1 MKLLRRLYGRVAGI
15 LTRQPSSRGGTGRYG
30 GPGQGDSLGFGW
42 HGFARNDGTGWG
54 RARFAGARAAG
65 GCLAAALA
73 LAGCAGFGTRNAP
86 INAALTGGVA
96 LADGA
101 SSGPLAQDTAETAI
115 GLSFSGGGTRAS
127 AFAFGVLR
135 ELAKTRKISRNGGR
149 APLIDRVTL
158 VSGVSGGSVTA
169 AYFALRGSD
178 MLGDFRQKFLVR
190 DVEATLSTSVN
201 VTNLML
207 MAKGGVNDRS
217 GLPTWLDENLF
228 HGATYAD
235 VLKPGHPQLWIN
247 ASDIFNRTTFIY
259 NTVNFGAL
267 CSDLRRYPLS
277 EAVAASAAV
286 PLVFRPI
293 VIQNFADTCRFNE
306 PDWVHSASRPGAPAI
321 LRASAAAIQRYRE
334 KRDVKF
340 VKLLDGGMTDNLGLS
355 GLLLELAA
363 ATKPYEPLTPRQA
376 VNLKRFLFIVVDAG
390 RPPGGDLAKNADSPK
405 LMELIQAV
413 SDTAVD
419 ANVRAAY
426 DAFVAE
432 MEKWR
437 ERLIHYRCGLTPPE
451 VVALRG
457 SVEGWNC
464 RELSLQVAKVSF
476 EAMREPSV
484 KARLDK
490 IPTRFKLP
498 KDDVDLLI
506 SAAGSLLRQNRS
518 YKEFL
523 ATF

>member
-1 MKLLRRLYGRVAGI
+1 M
-15 LTRQPSSRGGTGRYG
+15 
-30 GPGQGDSLGFGW
+30 
-42 HGFARNDGTGWG
+42 
-54 RARFAGARAAG
+54 AA
-65 GCLAAALA
+65 CLAAALLLSA
-73 LAGCAGFGTRNAP
+73 CTGFGLRNAP
-86 INAALTGGVA
+86 INSALSDEAAAAPGLTA
-96 LADGA
+96 A
-101 SSGPLAQDTAETAI
+101 GPMPIQENSETAI

-127 AFAFGVLR
+127 AFAFGVLN
-135 ELAKTRKISRNGGR
+135 ELGKTE
-149 APLIDRVTL
+149 APRSATRLIDQVSL

-169 AYFALRGSD
+169 AYFALHGHD
-178 MLGDFRQKFLVR
+178 TLADFRKKFLIQ
-190 DVEATLSTSVN
+190 DVEASLNTSVN

-207 MAKGGVNDRS
+207 LAKGGVNDRT
-217 GLPTWLDENLF
+217 GLPTWLDQNLF

-235 VLKPGHPQLWIN
+235 VLKPGRPQLWIN
-247 ASDIFNRTTFIY
+247 ASDIFNRTPFIY

-267 CSDLRRYPLS
+267 CSDLRSYPLS

-286 PLVFRPI
+286 PFVFAPI
-293 VIQNFADTCRFNE
+293 VIENYADRCQYTL
-306 PDWVHSASRPGAPAI
+306 PDWAYSGDRPGAPAI
-321 LRASAAAIQRYRE
+321 LRASAAAVQRYRE
-334 KRDVKF
+334 KSDVKF

-355 GLLLELAA
+355 GFVLELAA
-363 ATKPYEPLTPRQA
+363 ATKPYEPLTPRQV

-390 RPPGGDLAKNADSPK
+390 RPPGGDLAKNAEFPE
-405 LMELIQAV
+405 LMDLIQAV

-437 ERLIHYRCGLTPPE
+437 DRLIDYRCGLTPPE
-451 VVALRG
+451 VAQLRG
-457 SVEGWNC
+457 TTEGWDC
-464 RELSLQVAKVSF
+464 RNLSLQVAKVSF
-476 EAMREPSV
+476 DQMREPSV
-484 KARLDK
+484 RARLEK

-506 SAAGSLLRQNRS
+506 SSAGSLLRQNPN

>member
-1 MKLLRRLYGRVAGI
+1 MNGQPAFAKRFRRLAAAAAC
-15 LTRQPSSRGGTGRYG
+15 L
-30 GPGQGDSLGFGW
+30 LG
-42 HGFARNDGTGWG
+42 
-54 RARFAGARAAG
+54 
-65 GCLAAALA
+65 ALA
-73 LAGCAGFGTRNAP
+73 LAACTGFGIRNAP
-86 INAALTGGVA
+86 INSALSDEAT
-96 LADGA
+96 A
-101 SSGPLAQDTAETAI
+101 SSEPIAASPAMLQDNNETVI

-127 AFAFGVLR
+127 AFAFGVLQ
-135 ELAKTRKISRNGGR
+135 ELAKTERPSRNGAR
-149 APLIDRVTL
+149 VLIDQVSL

-169 AYFALRGSD
+169 AYFALHGRD
-178 MLGDFRQKFLVR
+178 TLADFRKRFLIQ
-190 DVEATLSTSVN
+190 DVEASLSTSVN

-207 MAKGGVNDRS
+207 LARGGVNDRS
-217 GLPTWLDENLF
+217 GLPAWLDQNLF
-228 HGATYAD
+228 RGATYAD
-235 VLKPGHPQLWIN
+235 VLKPGRPQLWIN

-259 NTVNFGAL
+259 NALNFGAL
-267 CSDLRRYPLS
+267 CSDLSRYPLS

-286 PLVFRPI
+286 PLVFAPI
-293 VIQNFADTCRFNE
+293 VIENYAERCQFTP
-306 PDWVHSASRPGAPAI
+306 PDWAYSADRPGAPAI

-334 KRDVKF
+334 KSDVKF

-363 ATKPYEPLTPRQA
+363 ATKPYEPLTPKQV
-376 VNLKRFLFIVVDAG
+376 VNLKRFLFVVVDAG
-390 RPPGGDLAKNADSPK
+390 RPPGGDIAKSAESPE
-405 LMELIQAV
+405 LMDLIQAV

-437 ERLIHYRCGLTPPE
+437 ERMIEYRCGLTPPE
-451 VVALRG
+451 VASMRG
-457 SVEGWNC
+457 STDGWDC

-476 EAMREPSV
+476 DAMREPSV
-484 KARLDK
+484 KARLEK

-506 SAAGSLLRQNRS
+506 SSAGSLLRQNPN

>member
-1 MKLLRRLYGRVAGI
+1 MKLGQPDITRL
-15 LTRQPSSRGGTGRYG
+15 
-30 GPGQGDSLGFGW
+30 
-42 HGFARNDGTGWG
+42 
-54 RARFAGARAAG
+54 AGARAAAA
-65 GCLAAALA
+65 CLAMALA
-73 LAGCAGFGTRNAP
+73 LTGCAGFGTRNAP
-86 INAALTGGVA
+86 INSA
-96 LADGA
+96 LADGPATVDIA
-101 SSGPLAQDTAETAI
+101 SAGPLAQDTAETAI

-127 AFAFGVLR
+127 AFAFGVLQ
-135 ELAKTRKISRNGGR
+135 ELGKTQESSRNGTR
-149 APLIDRVTL
+149 APLIDRVSL

-169 AYFALRGSD
+169 AYFALRGRD
-178 MLGDFRQKFLVR
+178 MLTDFRHRFLVQ
-190 DVEATLSTSVN
+190 DVEASLSTSVN

-217 GLPTWLDENLF
+217 GLPTWLDKNLF
-228 HGATYAD
+228 GGATYAD

-247 ASDIFNRTTFIY
+247 ASDIYNRTPFVY

-286 PLVFRPI
+286 PLVFAPI
-293 VIQNFADTCRFNE
+293 VIENYADRCQFDA
-306 PDWVHSASRPGAPAI
+306 PDWVDSGGRSGAPAI

-334 KRDVKF
+334 KADVKF

-363 ATKPYEPLTPRQA
+363 STKPYEPLTPRQA
-376 VNLKRFLFIVVDAG
+376 VNLKRFLFVVVDAG
-390 RPPGGDLAKNADSPK
+390 RPPGGDLAKDAESPEI
-405 LMELIQAV
+405 MDLIQAV

-426 DAFVAE
+426 DAFVSE

-437 ERLIHYRCGLTPPE
+437 DRLIDYRCGLTPPE

-457 SVEGWNC
+457 SMEGWDC
-464 RELSLQVAKVSF
+464 RALSLQVAKVSF

-498 KDDVDLLI
+498 KDDVDLVI
-506 SAAGSLLRQNRS
+506 ASAGSLLRQNPN

-523 ATF
+523 AQP

>member
-1 MKLLRRLYGRVAGI
+1 MRRETNI
-15 LTRQPSSRGGTGRYG
+15 LISIGTGK
-30 GPGQGDSLGFGW
+30 PGAGS
-42 HGFARNDGTGWG
+42 R
-54 RARFAGARAAG
+54 RARACAVLF
-65 GCLAAALA
+65 AALA
-73 LAGCAGFGTRNAP
+73 LGLAGCSTFGVRNAP
-86 INAALTGGVA
+86 INSALTDSPAMAAEAGTG
-96 LADGA
+96 D
-101 SSGPLAQDTAETAI
+101 PMAQETAETAI

-127 AFAFGVLR
+127 AFAFGVLQ
-135 ELAKTRKISRNGGR
+135 ELAKTEETSRGVR
-149 APLIDRVTL
+149 APLIDRVSL

-169 AYFALRGSD
+169 AYFALYGRET
-178 MLGDFRQKFLVR
+178 LADFRKRFLIQ
-190 DVEATLSTSVN
+190 DVEASLSTSVN

-217 GLPTWLDENLF
+217 GLPTWLDKNLF
-228 HGATYAD
+228 RGATYGD

-259 NTVNFGAL
+259 NSVNFGAL

-286 PLVFRPI
+286 PLVFAPI
-293 VIQNFADTCRFNE
+293 VIENYADKCQFSA
-306 PDWVHSASRPGAPAI
+306 PDWVYSAGRPGAPAI

-334 KRDVKF
+334 KTDIRY

-355 GLLLELAA
+355 GFVLELAA

-376 VNLKRFLFIVVDAG
+376 VNLKRFLFVVVDAG
-390 RPPGGDLAKNADSPK
+390 RPPGGNLAKNVESPEI
-405 LMELIQAV
+405 MELIQAV

-419 ANVRAAY
+419 SNVRAAY
-426 DAFVAE
+426 DAFVTE

-437 ERLIHYRCGLTPPE
+437 ERLIDYRCGLTPPE
-451 VVALRG
+451 IVALRG
-457 SVEGWNC
+457 TTEGWNC

-484 KARLDK
+484 KARLDR

-506 SAAGSLLRQNRS
+506 ASAGSLLRQNPNYR
-518 YKEFL
+518 EFL

>member
-1 MKLLRRLYGRVAGI
+1 MNERWTGPGKRVARSG
-15 LTRQPSSRGGTGRYG
+15 
-30 GPGQGDSLGFGW
+30 
-42 HGFARNDGTGWG
+42 
-54 RARFAGARAAG
+54 
-65 GCLAAALA
+65 AAAACLGMVLA
-73 LAGCAGFGTRNAP
+73 LAGCTGFGMRNAP
-86 INAALTGGVA
+86 INSALSESEATPVAAAAGT
-96 LADGA
+96 
-101 SSGPLAQDTAETAI
+101 PLNQDTAETAI
-115 GLSFSGGGTRAS
+115 GLSFSGGGMRAS
-127 AFAFGVLR
+127 AFAFGVLQ
-135 ELAKTRKISRNGGR
+135 ELAKTSETSRDGAR
-149 APLIDRVTL
+149 TALIDRVSL

-169 AYFALRGSD
+169 AYFALYGRETIA
-178 MLGDFRQKFLVR
+178 DFRKKFLIQ
-190 DVEATLSTSVN
+190 DVEASLSTSVN

-207 MAKGGVNDRS
+207 IAKGGVNDRS
-217 GLPTWLDENLF
+217 GLPAWLDKNLF
-228 HGATYAD
+228 RGATYAD
-235 VLKPGHPQLWIN
+235 VLKPGRPHLWIN

-286 PLVFRPI
+286 PLIFAPI
-293 VIQNFADTCRFNE
+293 VIQNYADRCQFE
-306 PDWVHSASRPGAPAI
+306 APDWVSSADRPGAPAI
-321 LRASAAAIQRYRE
+321 LRASAAALQRYRDQS
-334 KRDVKF
+334 DVKF

-355 GLLLELAA
+355 GFVLELAA

-376 VNLKRFLFIVVDAG
+376 VNLKRFLFVVVDSG
-390 RPPGGDLAKNADSPK
+390 RPPGGDLAKNADAPEI
-405 LMELIQAV
+405 MDLIQAV

-437 ERLIHYRCGLTPPE
+437 DRLIEYRCGLTPPE
-451 VVALRG
+451 VATLRG
-457 SVEGWNC
+457 STEGWDC
-464 RELSLQVAKVSF
+464 RNLSLQVAKVSF
-476 EAMREPSV
+476 EQMREASV

-506 SAAGSLLRQNRS
+506 TSAGSLLRQNPN

-523 ATF
+523 AAN

>member
-1 MKLLRRLYGRVAGI
+1 MD
-15 LTRQPSSRGGTGRYG
+15 RQT
-30 GPGQGDSLGFGW
+30 
-42 HGFARNDGTGWG
+42 GFARRSW
-54 RARFAGARAAG
+54 RLAATVA
-65 GCLAAALA
+65 CLGIAAALA
-73 LAGCAGFGTRNAP
+73 ACSGLRNAP
-86 INAALTGGVA
+86 INSALT
-96 LADGA
+96 DGA
-101 SSGPLAQDTAETAI
+101 VAAPVMGTGPVPLQDNSETAI

-127 AFAFGVLR
+127 AFAFGVLQ
-135 ELAKTRKISRNGGR
+135 ELGR
-149 APLIDRVTL
+149 TNARTGSSLIDQVSL

-169 AYFALRGSD
+169 AYFALHGRDTLAS
-178 MLGDFRQKFLVR
+178 FRQQFLIQ
-190 DVEATLSTSVN
+190 DAEASLSTSVN

-207 MAKGGVNDRS
+207 LAKGGVNDRT

-228 HGATYAD
+228 RGATFND
-235 VLKPGHPQLWIN
+235 VLQPGRPQLWIN

-286 PLVFRPI
+286 PFIFAPI
-293 VIQNFADTCRFNE
+293 VIENYADRCTFTP
-306 PDWVHSASRPGAPAI
+306 PDWVYSADRPGAPAI

-334 KRDVKF
+334 KSDVKF

-355 GLLLELAA
+355 GFVLELAA
-363 ATKPYEPLTPRQA
+363 ATKPYQPLTPRQV

-390 RPPGGDLAKNADSPK
+390 RPPGGDLAKDANSPE
-405 LMELIQAV
+405 LMDLIEAV

-426 DAFVAE
+426 DAFVTE

-437 ERLIHYRCGLTPPE
+437 ERLIEYRCSLTPPE
-451 VVALRG
+451 VASLRG
-457 SVEGWNC
+457 STDGWDC
-464 RELSLQVAKVSF
+464 HSLSLQVAKVSF
-476 EAMREPSV
+476 DQMREPSV
-484 KARLDK
+484 RGRLEK

-498 KDDVDLLI
+498 SNDVDLLI
-506 SAAGSLLRQNRS
+506 SSAGSLLRQNPS

>member
-1 MKLLRRLYGRVAGI
+1 MKAICAPRSVRR
-15 LTRQPSSRGGTGRYG
+15 
-30 GPGQGDSLGFGW
+30 FGA
-42 HGFARNDGTGWG
+42 FAVC
-54 RARFAGARAAG
+54 AAVSV
-65 GCLAAALA
+65 ALA
-73 LAGCAGFGTRNAP
+73 SCAGFGVRNAP
-86 INAALTGGVA
+86 INTAMT
-96 LADGA
+96 DGA
-101 SSGPLAQDTAETAI
+101 SAAEPGGTSAIEPARVQDTSETAI

-127 AFAFGVLR
+127 AFAFGVLQELSRTQGASR
-135 ELAKTRKISRNGGR
+135 EGAKQ
-149 APLIDRVTL
+149 PLIDQVSL

-169 AYFALRGSD
+169 AYFALRGSE
-178 MLGDFRQKFLVR
+178 MLSDFRKKFLIQ
-190 DVEATLSTSVN
+190 DVEASLSTSVN

-207 MAKGGVNDRS
+207 LTKGGVNDRS
-217 GLPTWLDENLF
+217 GLPTWLDKNLF
-228 HGATYAD
+228 RGATYAE
-235 VLKPGHPQLWIN
+235 VLKPGRPQLWIN

-286 PLVFRPI
+286 PLVFAPI
-293 VIQNFADTCRFNE
+293 VIENYADKCQFNA
-306 PDWVHSASRPGAPAI
+306 PDWVYSADRPGAPAI

-334 KRDVKF
+334 KTDINF

-355 GLLLELAA
+355 GFVLELAA
-363 ATKPYEPLTPRQA
+363 ATKPYEPLTPRQV
-376 VNLKRFLFIVVDAG
+376 VNLKRFLFVVVDAG
-390 RPPGGDLAKNADSPK
+390 RPPGGDIAKNVDSPE
-405 LMELIQAV
+405 LMDLIQAV

-419 ANVRAAY
+419 SNVRAAY

-437 ERLIHYRCGLTPPE
+437 DRLIEYRCGLTPPE
-451 VVALRG
+451 VAALRG
-457 SVEGWNC
+457 STDGWDC
-464 RELSLQVAKVSF
+464 RDLSLQVAKVSF
-476 EAMREPSV
+476 DQMREPSV

-506 SAAGSLLRQNRS
+506 SSAGSLLRQNQN